1 MKHCLQSRS
10 DPDIST
16 MVREWLVKVCLVFVW
31 LLYSLEKPLVWDT
44 GAKSL
49 FSKEMNRVSEAEELL
64 THIKATTLMLF
75 KGYIFNYFY
84 YFGTICV
91 SIAKGL
97 DKLRFLLK
105 SIQDL
110 EIFTATFSL
119 TYVSPQPR
127 FSTSAHLPT
136 VSYLGCH

>member
-1 MKHCLQSRS
+1 M
-10 DPDIST
+10 
-16 MVREWLVKVCLVFVW
+16 
-31 LLYSLEKPLVWDT
+31 WDT

-75 KGYIFNYFY
+75 KSYIFNYFY